1 MLRRDVVVAGGSAG
15 GIEAFCNFLAD
26 LPADLPAAVLVV
38 VHMPADGPSALPEV
52 LDRCGPLPARW
63 AVDGEPLVPGRV
75 YVGARDH
82 HLLVHDGVVRLSRSA
97 RQNRVRPAVDAL
109 FRSAARWCGPRTV
122 AVVLSGV
129 LDDGAAGL
137 AAVHARGG
145 VAVVQDPDDA
155 TFGGMPR
162 AALAAVGGDAAMGT
176 ASELARCVM
185 DLAGRPVAPPT
196 TPPHRDLVL
205 ETDMA
210 EHDHPVSRET
220 VGEPAGLGC
229 PECGGG
235 MSVIEQGHTVYY
247 RCHVGHSYSPQTL
260 VAAQREK
267 VEAALWTGV
276 SYLEEQAAV
285 HRHLAA
291 RTTANGAPLT
301 DDQHAAADAAQRAA
315 DTIRHSI
322 RGGADQG

>member
-1 MLRRDVVVAGGSAG
+1 MHRRDVVVAGGSAG
-15 GIEAFCNFLAD
+15 GIEAFCAFLAG

-75 YVGARDH
+75 YVAARDH
-82 HLLVHDGVVRLSRSA
+82 HLLVRDGVVRLSRSA
-97 RQNRVRPAVDAL
+97 RQNRSRPAVDAL
-109 FRSAARWCGPRTV
+109 FRSAARWCGPRAI

-145 VAVVQDPDDA
+145 AAVVQDPDDA
-155 TFGGMPR
+155 VFGGMPR
-162 AALAAVGGDAAMGT
+162 AALAAVDGDAATGT
-176 ASELARCVM
+176 ASELARCVI
-185 DLAGRPVAPPT
+185 DLAGQPVVPPT
-196 TPPHRDLVL
+196 TPPHRDLIM

-210 EHDHPVSRET
+210 EHDHPVGREAPGT
-220 VGEPAGLGC
+220 PAGLGC
-229 PECGGG
+229 PECNGG
-235 MSVIEQGHTVYY
+235 MSVIKQGSTVHY

-267 VEAALWTGV
+267 VESALWTGV

-285 HRHLAA
+285 HRHLADQA
-291 RTTANGAPLT
+291 TANGAPPAA
-301 DDQHAAADAAQRAA
+301 DEQHAAADLALRTAH
-315 DTIRHSI
+315 TIRRSI
-322 RGGADQG
+322 HGDADE